1 MQIVVNISF
10 FLRDGK
16 ALHICCSFY
25 LESKGQNYYLVAHVP
40 AHWTRWPSKVP
51 SNPYYS
57 IILNITPLQTLY
69 TWALHDICFFSMVSK
84 GNELEH
90 HLLPALGG
98 VFMAT

>member
-1 MQIVVNISF
+1 M
-10 FLRDGK
+10 
-16 ALHICCSFY
+16 
-25 LESKGQNYYLVAHVP
+25 
-40 AHWTRWPSKVP
+40 
-51 SNPYYS
+51 
-57 IILNITPLQTLY
+57 ILNITPLQTLY